1 MVRSLAFEDAEGF
14 DTIVSL
20 ETVEHLPE
28 PRRFLTRLA
37 GLLKPGGVLVASVPT
52 TPSVDLNPHH
62 LHDFTKSSFRRLVEP
77 TGLCEIDCYTQV
89 QKVDVGRVLRRS
101 EARLKEMRAGLPR
114 YYARHPA
121 ALVRRLLSTLR
132 YGFENRYLTV
142 AWRAPVRG
150 HG

>member
-1 MVRSLAFEDAEGF
+1 
-14 DTIVSL
+14 
-20 ETVEHLPE
+20 
-28 PRRFLTRLA
+28 
-37 GLLKPGGVLVASVPT
+37 VLVASVPT

-62 LHDFTKSSFRRLVEP
+62 LHDFTERSFRRLVEP
-77 TGLCEIDCYTQV
+77 TGLSEIDCYTQV

-114 YYARHPA
+114 YYAGHPA
-121 ALVRRLLSTLR
+121 ALVRRVLSTLR
-132 YGFENRYLTV
+132 YGFENRYLTI